1 MAQINVPTTIP
12 QIIDTLWQNISH
24 QINSGLINNVRIP
37 FIFKSIIGENGINVI
52 MKRFERVILVTQTPL
67 FNN

>member
-12 QIIDTLWQNISH
+12 QLIDHLWQHISH

-37 FIFKSIIGENGINVI
+37 FFFKSIIGENGINVI
-52 MKRFERVILVTQTPL
+52 MKRFS
-67 FNN
+67 